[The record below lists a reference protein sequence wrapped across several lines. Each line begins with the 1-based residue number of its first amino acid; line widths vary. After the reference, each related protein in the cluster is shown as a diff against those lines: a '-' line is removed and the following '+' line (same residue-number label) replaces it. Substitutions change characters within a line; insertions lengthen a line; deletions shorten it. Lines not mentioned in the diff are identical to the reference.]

1 MTNIADVADVTNTV
15 GRENQAQ
22 NFNQK
27 QKEKQVKKKKLSEAL
42 RRNLAR
48 RKITHFSRDQDL

>member
-1 MTNIADVADVTNTV
+1 MTNIADATNTV
-15 GRENQAQ
+15 GRENQTQ

-42 RRNLAR
+42 RKNLAR